1 MRAKAGKTAL
11 GPIRRGPAPPPPEA
25 IPERLSGRF
34 RSRQL
39 NQLTARDLMMP
50 GVTTIVEEASL
61 ENGLRAMV
69 AHRTHAILVTGA
81 RTGRPLGWATDRGLL
96 AHLERDAPLTIDP
109 RCDHGRGGVGDS
121 RRGGQGGSD
130 DVVPH
135 GNDPRAGGLG
145 CGTDARGRY
154 LGIRPDPIGCLV
166 NAVATDASDRS
177 GAISWCDLGGHH
189 HLGLHRCSKQVDLR
203 DLHWGQWVPPTTPR
217 LLLDR

>member
-96 AHLERDAPLTIDP
+96 AHLERDAPLTFIRDAITEEAVSVTP
-109 RCDHGRGGVGDS
+109 GAAARE
-121 RRGGQGGSD
+121 
-130 DVVPH
+130 VVTMLSH
-135 GNDPRAGGLG
+135 TA
-145 CGTDARGRY
+145 TTHV
-154 LGIRPDPIGCLV
+154 LV
-166 NAVATDASDRS
+166 AS
-177 GAISWCDLGGHH
+177 GAGRTPEGVISAFDLI
-189 HLGLHRCSKQVDLR
+189 RSAA
-203 DLHWGQWVPPTTPR
+203 W
-217 LLLDR
+217 